1 MGSTVF
7 LFWLQNMI
15 NIFLINRIKNKKH
28 INSHTA
34 QKIGIITNNI
44 ITTFIHIYVTK
55 KTLCRLQKLIY
66 FTQPIIKQLILL
78 NNERDRCNHARTQRQ
93 RDP

>member
-1 MGSTVF
+1 
-7 LFWLQNMI
+7 MI
-15 NIFLINRIKNKKH
+15 NIFLANRIKNKKTYKLTYCAENWYYNKQYYHYIYSH
-28 INSHTA
+28 IRH
-34 QKIGIITNNI
+34 
-44 ITTFIHIYVTK
+44 K

-78 NNERDRCNHARTQRQ
+78 NNERDRCNHTRTQRP